1 MEEVVISQ
9 GSSKSTG
16 DIEHYDEHY
25 DTYHDVSIDDT
36 RKLGNDWEK
45 KKLYYNTFDGDSSF
59 SITPIKRDN
68 YRADNRYY
76 VLLLSTFLMFGGYF
90 CMDQP
95 NALSKHLEQSLTG
108 ESAMKYNMLYSV
120 YAYPNIIMPF
130 FGGVFIDKVG
140 LKSALNILFALC
152 IAGQAF
158 FTFGG
163 YIEGSHGY
171 TMALFGRCLFG
182 MGNESLNIVQSIFAN
197 KWFKGKELAFVLALG
212 MSVGR
217 LGSTSNNLLMPIMA
231 DKLCLS
237 AALLFGL
244 SLICICFCSGQIL
257 LRFEENAQRRE
268 LPVNNP
274 GNDEKLDFSSLKK
287 FPLSYWLI
295 CLSCVS
301 VYSSIFPFT
310 NISNSMFMHKYD
322 LSLTVASRLTSSI
335 FIIAAL
341 LCATFGFLI
350 DRVGYRISFVVFSS
364 FLLLTAHTSFL
375 VMPACDGCYEGLFPL
390 ICIGIAYAIYAAA
403 LWPMIPIVIKEEY
416 LGTAFGCAIAIQN
429 AGCGFGPNIV
439 GFLQNYDTSYRST
452 LIFFMLV
459 SIFGILCEIVLYFT
473 SKKYHS
479 NKIQL
484 PSDKIAEIE
493 SKEYEN

>member
-1 MEEVVISQ
+1 MDEGVISRA
-9 GSSKSTG
+9 SSKSTG
-16 DIEHYDEHY
+16 AVDQEEDLFGPPKDH
-25 DTYHDVSIDDT
+25 SIDEGIRLDHPA
-36 RKLGNDWEK
+36 EK
-45 KKLYYNTFDGDSSF
+45 KKLLYNTFDNDSSF
-59 SITPIKRDN
+59 SISPLKENT
-68 YRADNRYY
+68 YRTDNRYC
-76 VLLLSTFLMFGGYF
+76 VMLLSTSLMFGGYF

-95 NALSKHLEQSLTG
+95 NALSKHLEATLTG
-108 ESAMKYNMLYSV
+108 ESSMKYNMLYSV

-130 FGGVFIDKVG
+130 FGGVFIDRVG
-140 LKSALNILFALC
+140 LKSALNILFTLC
-152 IAGQAF
+152 IVGQGF
-158 FTFGG
+158 FAFGG

-182 MGNESLNIVQSIFAN
+182 MGNESLNIVQSVFAN

-217 LGSTSNNLLMPIMA
+217 LGSTSNNLLMPIIA
-231 DKLCLS
+231 DKSSLS
-237 AALLFGL
+237 SALLFGF
-244 SLICICFCSGQIL
+244 SLICVCFIFGQVL
-257 LRFEENAQRRE
+257 LHFEKNAQRRE
-268 LPVNNP
+268 NTTIPNE
-274 GNDEKLDFSSLKK
+274 GEEKLDFSILKK
-287 FPLSYWLI
+287 FPISYWLI

-322 LSLTVASRLTSSI
+322 LSLMVASRLTSSI

-341 LCATFGFLI
+341 LCASFGFLI
-350 DRVGYRISFVVFSS
+350 DRIGYRISFVILSS
-364 FLLLTAHTSFL
+364 FLLLTAHSSFL
-375 VMPACDGCYEGLFPL
+375 FMPACDGCYEGLFPL
-390 ICIGIAYAIYAAA
+390 ICIGTAYSIYAAA

-439 GFLQNYDTSYRST
+439 GFLQYYDTTYNNT

-459 SIFGILCEIVLYFT
+459 SIFGIMCEICLYFT
-473 SKKYHS
+473 NKKYHS

-484 PSDKIAEIE
+484 PSEKIAMIE
-493 SKEYEN
+493 AEEY